1 MPNEQDLFE
10 EEQNMVAMSFG
21 DHIEEL
27 RTRLILALMGLAVGV
42 IITFIP
48 PLNLGARIVQMMQEP
63 AEEALANFKT
73 KRAEEEARVAEAA
86 KATTQL
92 KAAIPASDFI
102 RQIQALAPDLKLPT
116 PESVR
121 DKQIEVPMA
130 VAESDMIRSV
140 AKSSGRRSA
149 TISLS
154 PMEPAVI
161 FFMVCMV
168 TGLVIASPW
177 VFYQLWAFIGAG
189 LYRHERH
196 YVTTFL
202 PFSLAL
208 FLSGVFLCF
217 FAILPLTLRVLLEFN
232 AWLGIEPSL
241 RISEWMSFATFLP
254 LVFGVCF
261 QTPLVMYF
269 LERVGIF
276 TADDYRKKRKYAFL
290 VIAVVAAILTP
301 DPTIVSQ
308 AMLGIPMVLLYE
320 LGIIMVRPKKE
331 SLAEMAS

>member
-27 RTRLILALMGLAVGV
+27 RTRLVLALMGLAVGV

-48 PLNLGARIVQMMQEP
+48 PLNLGAKIVKMMQEP
-63 AEEALANFKT
+63 AEAALGRFREG
-73 KRAEEEARVAEAA
+73 RAEEDARIAEAQ
-86 KATTQL
+86 KLFTPMNVS
-92 KAAIPASDFI
+92 IPAADFI
-102 RQIQALAPDLKLPT
+102 TQIKALAPDLKLPT
-116 PESVR
+116 PESVKDR
-121 DKQIEVPMA
+121 SIEMPMA
-130 VAESDMIRSV
+130 IADASMIRAV
-140 AKSSGRRSA
+140 AKSSSRHSA

-161 FFMVCMV
+161 FFMVCLV
-168 TGLVIASPW
+168 AGLVIASPW

-241 RISEWMSFATFLP
+241 RVSEWMSFATFLP

>member
-48 PLNLGARIVQMMQEP
+48 PLNLGARVVQMMQEP
-63 AEEALANFKT
+63 AEEALEHFKT

-86 KATTQL
+86 KATTPL
-92 KAAIPASDFI
+92 KAAIPAADFI

-130 VAESDMIRSV
+130 VAEADMIRSV

-276 TADDYRKKRKYAFL
+276 TAEDYRKKRKYAFL
-290 VIAVVAAILTP
+290 VIAIVAAVLTP